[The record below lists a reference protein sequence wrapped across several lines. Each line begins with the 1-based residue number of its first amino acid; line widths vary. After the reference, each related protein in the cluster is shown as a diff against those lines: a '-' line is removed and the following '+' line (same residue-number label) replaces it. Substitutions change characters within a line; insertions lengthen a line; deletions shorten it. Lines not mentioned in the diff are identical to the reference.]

1 MLTENRY
8 RNRNLIREFLND
20 IGNKHLKFDGYTFL
34 LKAGIHIA
42 DRMTD
47 REFPIEEFTFIMNQ
61 LVKNRQILVNIVNNP
76 DVPARINFY
85 GNNDY
90 MIGVTFHKSSNF
102 PNKYDIQL
110 RTLYKERNAQNRERN
125 VSVYKVR
132 LA

>member
-1 MLTENRY
+1 MLTENRW
-8 RNRNLIREFLND
+8 RNRSIIRDFLND
-20 IGNKHLKFDGYTFL
+20 VGNKHLKFDGYTFL

-61 LVKNRQILVNIVNNP
+61 IVRQKQILVNIIKMP
-76 DVPARINFY
+76 TCPTRINFY
-85 GNNDY
+85 GREDY
-90 MIGVTFHKSSNF
+90 MIGVTFHQSKNY

-110 RTLYKERNAQNRERN
+110 RTLYKERNSKNRERN
-125 VSVYKVR
+125 VEVLKVH